1 MGKFCLAAV
10 SLSHLRRLIG
20 CVLLLILAG
29 FPAHAASNH
38 ASAVLHIQ
46 ITVVPTVQ
54 TATSQPSSTS
64 PTGSVTYNL
73 QPATTPKMTSL
84 VTIRPISTSGDTQ
97 NANRSRQ
104 STKRAVLRTTT
115 VIVD

>member
-64 PTGSVTYNL
+64 PTGSVTYSL
-73 QPATTPKMTSL
+73 QPATTPKISL

-97 NANRSRQ
+97 NANPSGQ
-104 STKRAVLRTTT
+104 STKRAVLQTTT